1 MPFAA
6 LTLSVS
12 LQIMIVMDSSSSF
25 SKCILEELGA
35 KLQFGFQNLGNV
47 AREHIC
53 HSLVKYF
60 SSRKIHPFVDVSFS
74 SNIFPGCKMFATWS
88 SDLNRQY
95 KGNIWQ
101 IKSKISTNILSWYIF
116 LNLER
121 MFADKPA
128 ASLSDCYLGLLRIL
142 FVKQTTYAT
151 SETAMLG
158 LIEWVEYNGFSTCL
172 LARPGFLWKGLSF
185 TTLPSPFK
193 SYSIHSNINVW
204 KYISLSRLPSDEN
217 GDLI

>member
-1 MPFAA
+1 
-6 LTLSVS
+6 
-12 LQIMIVMDSSSSF
+12 
-25 SKCILEELGA
+25 
-35 KLQFGFQNLGNV
+35 
-47 AREHIC
+47 
-53 HSLVKYF
+53 
-60 SSRKIHPFVDVSFS
+60 
-74 SNIFPGCKMFATWS
+74 
-88 SDLNRQY
+88 
-95 KGNIWQ
+95 
-101 IKSKISTNILSWYIF
+101 
-116 LNLER
+116 

-217 GDLI
+217 GDLIQFLSSWVSGLWTQVWWEGLGKRTKRCQDPTYTSSEERQMENKNDWIWTFISRTP

>member
-1 MPFAA
+1 
-6 LTLSVS
+6 
-12 LQIMIVMDSSSSF
+12 
-25 SKCILEELGA
+25 
-35 KLQFGFQNLGNV
+35 
-47 AREHIC
+47 
-53 HSLVKYF
+53 
-60 SSRKIHPFVDVSFS
+60 
-74 SNIFPGCKMFATWS
+74 
-88 SDLNRQY
+88 
-95 KGNIWQ
+95 
-101 IKSKISTNILSWYIF
+101 
-116 LNLER
+116 

-142 FVKQTTYAT
+142 TTYAT

-158 LIEWVEYNGFSTCL
+158 LIEWVEYNGFSTRL